1 MEELRNYINSVRR
14 DFADRPLDEKVLSD
28 NPYNV
33 FEEWFEQA
41 VQSQILD
48 PYAMVIATTGK
59 DLQPTIR
66 TVYMRDISENGLTF
80 YTNYNSIKGANL
92 SENNKIAALFLWVE
106 LDRQIR
112 IEGIATKVSAAI
124 SDAYFASRPRESCIG
139 AWASNQSSVI
149 ANRMELEEKLKFY
162 EEKFKNIEK
171 IPRPVFWGGYIIQ
184 PHAFEFWQG
193 RPSRLHDRIRFEITE
208 NNKWIKKRLSP

>member
-14 DFADRPLDEKVLSD
+14 DFANRPLNENLLSD
-28 NPYNV
+28 NPYEV
-33 FEEWFEQA
+33 FEEWFKQA

-66 TVYMRDISENGLTF
+66 TVYMRDISKNGLTF

-92 SENNKIAALFLWVE
+92 AENNKIAALFLWVE

-112 IEGIATKVSAAI
+112 IEGIATKVSAEI

-162 EEKFKNIEK
+162 EEKFKNVEK
-171 IPRPVFWGGYIIQ
+171 IPRPDYWGGYIIQ
-184 PHAFEFWQG
+184 PHTFEFWQG
-193 RPSRLHDRIRFEITE
+193 RPSRLHDRIRFELTE
-208 NNKWIKKRLSP
+208 NNSWIKKRLSP

>member
-14 DFADRPLDEKVLSD
+14 DFANRPLDENLLSD
-28 NPYNV
+28 NPYEV
-33 FEEWFEQA
+33 FEEWFKQA

-66 TVYMRDISENGLTF
+66 TVYMRDISKNGLTF

-92 SENNKIAALFLWVE
+92 AENNKIAALFLWVE

-112 IEGIATKVSAAI
+112 IEGIATKVSAEI

-162 EEKFKNIEK
+162 EEKFKNVEK
-171 IPRPVFWGGYIIQ
+171 IPRPDYWGGYIIQ
-184 PHAFEFWQG
+184 PHTFEFWQG
-193 RPSRLHDRIRFEITE
+193 RPSRLHDRIRFELTE
-208 NNKWIKKRLSP
+208 NNSWIKKRLSP

>member
-28 NPYNV
+28 NPYEV

-162 EEKFKNIEK
+162 EEKFKSIEK
-171 IPRPVFWGGYIIQ
+171 IPRPDFWGGYIIQ

-208 NNKWIKKRLSP
+208 NNSWIKKRLSP